1 MHLASYTVHGR
12 ASFGVVTPAGVVD
25 LGRRM
30 APRYSSVFD
39 LLRGQALNEAAAVA
53 HGAEADFRPE
63 DVKWLP
69 PVLTPEKIVCIGVN
83 YANRDAEVSGGAEG
97 AKYPSMFFRAPDS
110 LVGHEQPIVRP
121 KVSEQLRLRGRDRPG
136 DRPRRAACATG
147 KGARIRGRGYS
158 M

>member
-12 ASFGVVTPAGVVD
+12 TSFGVVTPAGVVD

-30 APRYSSVFD
+30 APYASVFD
-39 LLRGQALNEAAAVA
+39 LLRGQALNEAEAAA
-53 HGAEADFRPE
+53 CGAKADFRIE
-63 DVKWLP
+63 DVNWLP
-69 PVLTPEKIVCIGVN
+69 PVPAPEKIVCIGVN

-121 KVSEQLRLRGRDRPG
+121 KVSEQLDYEGE
-136 DRPRRAACATG
+136 
-147 KGARIRGRGYS
+147 I
-158 M
+158 